1 MLSIAILWLAD
12 SKTILFQSYRSG
24 DGSYL
29 DIYAVDMG
37 TKAVTQISLTA
48 KVDKQKPI
56 HIQR

>member
-1 MLSIAILWLAD
+1 LLSIAILWLAD

-29 DIYAVDMG
+29 DISAVDMG
-37 TKAVTQISLTA
+37 TKAVTQISPTA

-56 HIQR
+56 YIQR